1 MARMKRLQVAPEEG
15 VVAGLN
21 HDGAAVLREG
31 KTAFVPGALPGERI
45 RFRRTIGHRQYDEG
59 ELLEVIE
66 PSTDRVTPRCAHF
79 GVCGGCALQHLAP
92 GAQILMKQRE
102 LADNLERI
110 AKTAPAAWL
119 EPMTGPVWNY
129 RRRARLGVKYVPKK
143 GRVLVGF
150 RERMKPYVAEL
161 AGCDVLVGTVSAL
174 ITPLARMIDGLAIR
188 SQLPQIEVAAAD
200 RELALVMRVLE
211 NPGEADRAR
220 LREFEIAH
228 GCRILL
234 QSGGLDSIVP
244 LDGTAPSLSYALPD
258 FGLELAFLPTDFIQI
273 NAAINRQLILR
284 AIELLG
290 TDSQSR
296 VLDLFCGLGNFTL
309 PLARRVAD
317 VVGVEGEA
325 GLVARA
331 RDNAV
336 RNGITNASF
345 HVANLAAEGLDEF
358 PWARGPFSHVLLDP
372 PRAGALEVLPLL
384 RRIAPRRIVYIS
396 CHPGSLARD
405 IGELVHVHGFRL
417 MAAGVLDMFPHT
429 NHVESIAVLEPTP

>member
-1 MARMKRLQVAPEEG
+1 MKRLQVPPEVG
-15 VVAGLN
+15 VVAALN
-21 HDGAAVLREG
+21 HDGAAVLREA

-66 PSTDRVTPRCAHF
+66 PSADRVAPRCVHF
-79 GVCGGCALQHLAP
+79 GICGGCSLQHLAP
-92 GAQILMKQRE
+92 EAQILMKQQE

-110 AKTAPAAWL
+110 GKSVPAAWL
-119 EPMTGPVWNY
+119 APMTGPVWNY

-161 AGCDVLVGTVSAL
+161 AGCDVLVESVSAL

-211 NPGEADRAR
+211 PPGEADRAT
-220 LREFEIAH
+220 LLEFERQY

-234 QSGGLDSIVP
+234 QSGGIDTIVP
-244 LDGTAPSLSYALPD
+244 LQGVAPALSYSLPE
-258 FGLELAFLPTDFIQI
+258 FGLDLAFLPTDFIQI
-273 NAAINRQLILR
+273 NAAINRQLIAK
-284 AIELLG
+284 AIELLEV
-290 TDSQSR
+290 DASSR

-309 PLARRVAD
+309 PIARQVAA

-331 RDNAV
+331 RDNAQ
-336 RNGITNASF
+336 RNGIGNASF
-345 HVANLAAEGLDEF
+345 HVANLAAEGLDDF
-358 PWARGPFSHVLLDP
+358 PWARGPYSHVLLDP
-372 PRAGALEVLPLL
+372 PRAGAREALPLIKRL
-384 RRIAPRRIVYIS
+384 APRRIVYIS

-405 IGELVHVHGFRL
+405 VGELVHEHGFTL
-417 MAAGVLDMFPHT
+417 AAAGVLDMFPHT
-429 NHVESIAVLEPTP
+429 NHVESIAVLEASRRQS